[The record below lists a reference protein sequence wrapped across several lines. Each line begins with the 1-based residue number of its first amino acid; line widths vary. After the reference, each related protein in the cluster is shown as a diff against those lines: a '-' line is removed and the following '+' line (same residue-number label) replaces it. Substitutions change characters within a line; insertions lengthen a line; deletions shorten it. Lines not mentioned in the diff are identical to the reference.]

1 MRKLLRKFSL
11 LFQRQQHRKISKQ
24 HTEIYDTDIFL
35 VSYPKSGSTWLRFLI
50 GNYLTGNKCDFTNH
64 HILLPDIHEGL
75 ENDGH
80 AIEPRLIKSHFP
92 FTPEYKK
99 VIYLARDGR
108 DVAVSYYYH
117 LQKYRKIDKD
127 QNFSEFLGSFSS
139 GELGDGFGCWGQH
152 VASWLDSEIANSD
165 SFLLIRYE
173 DLIKDPRVQFS
184 KILSFSGR
192 EVIPEQVASAIEA
205 SSLVNMK
212 KLEKRQQNVGKHLR
226 ASDKSISF
234 VREGKPDSWKGMFSE
249 KDLASFMDANRSPL
263 ERLGY
268 V

>member
-1 MRKLLRKFSL
+1 MRELIKKITL
-11 LFQRQQHRKISKQ
+11 LFLRHQSPSDGSEKIK
-24 HTEIYDTDIFL
+24 IYDDDTFL

-50 GNYLTGNKCDFTNH
+50 GNYLTENKCDFTNH

-75 ENDGH
+75 EYTGQ
-80 AIEPRLIKSHFP
+80 AIRPRLIKSHFS

-99 VIYLARDGR
+99 IIYLARDGR

-117 LQKYRKIDKD
+117 LQKYRKIHKNR
-127 QNFSEFLGSFSS
+127 NFSEFLGLFNS
-139 GELGDGFGCWGQH
+139 GELGDGYGSWGQH

-165 SFLLIRYE
+165 RFLLVKYE

-184 KILSFSGR
+184 KILSFTGR
-192 EVIPEQVASAIEA
+192 KVIPEQVESAIEA
-205 SSLVNMK
+205 SSLVSMK
-212 KLEKRQQNVGKHLR
+212 KLEERQQDIGKHLR
-226 ASDKSISF
+226 FSDKTISF
-234 VREGKPDSWKGMFSE
+234 VREGKPESWKSMFSE
-249 KDLASFMDANRSPL
+249 KDLVSFMDANRSSL